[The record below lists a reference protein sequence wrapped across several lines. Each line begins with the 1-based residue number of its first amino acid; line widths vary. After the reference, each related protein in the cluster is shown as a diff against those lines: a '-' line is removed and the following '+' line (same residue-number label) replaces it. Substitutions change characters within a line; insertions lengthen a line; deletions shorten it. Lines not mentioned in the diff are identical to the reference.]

1 MSAGILE
8 LVGFAFTVLVGLIG
22 VYVSSKVTDRE
33 HAVRIQS
40 LESWRGEL
48 EDWKSRYQERIDQ
61 KLDAIY
67 NLIIEL
73 KNNKQ

>member
-1 MSAGILE
+1 
-8 LVGFAFTVLVGLIG
+8 LIG